1 MISVEEALERI
12 LGLLYEL
19 EEEENH
25 LLDSLGQVLA
35 EDIIAPFDV
44 PPYDN
49 SAMDGYAVQSV
60 STVGATST
68 EPKNMRIIGEIA
80 AGRISSSRVE
90 SETAVRIM
98 TGAPIPSGADAVVP
112 FELTDEVGS
121 KQKKGDNKQIGIFC
135 YVAAESNIRRR
146 GEDITKGEVVMKRG
160 RILHPAE
167 IAVLASLGRKKVKVI
182 RRPIIGILATGDE
195 VLDVTKPL
203 QPGKI
208 YNSNSYGLACQ
219 VLDSGGIPKILG
231 IASDN
236 VKSLSRSFRKAFGCD
251 MLITSGGVSRGDY
264 DVVKEVLRTEGDIHF
279 WTVCMKPG
287 KPIAFGT
294 LRCGSDVKLPHLGLP
309 GNPVSSMIT
318 FEIFVRPAIQKM
330 LGRSCYSRRYIDAVI
345 EDSIKNKDGRRIFA
359 RVKLNERDGKYFAKL
374 TGSQGSGILTSMSQA
389 DGLAVVPE
397 TTTAVNP
404 GANIKVMV
412 LDWDNFSSAAIACK

>member
-1 MISVEEALERI
+1 MISVEEALGMV
-12 LGLLYEL
+12 LGIVHEL
-19 EEEENH
+19 EEEENQ
-25 LLDSLGQVLA
+25 LLESLGQVLA

-49 SAMDGYAVQSV
+49 SAMDGYAVQSA

-90 SETAVRIM
+90 PGTAIRIM
-98 TGAPIPSGADAVVP
+98 TGAPIPYGADAVVP

-121 KQKKGDNKQIGIFC
+121 KQKKGDNKKIGIFC
-135 YVAAESNIRRR
+135 YMAAESNIRRR
-146 GEDITKGEVVMKRG
+146 GEDITKGGIVIKRG
-160 RILHPAE
+160 RVLHPAE

-195 VLDVTKPL
+195 ILDVTQPL
-203 QPGKI
+203 KPGKI
-208 YNSNSYGLACQ
+208 YNSNSYGLASQ
-219 VLDSGGIPKILG
+219 VLDSGGIPKLLG
-231 IASDN
+231 IASDD
-236 VKSLSRSFRKAFGCD
+236 VKNLTLSLRKASGCD
-251 MLITSGGVSRGDY
+251 MLITSGGVSQGDY
-264 DVVKEVLRTEGDIHF
+264 DVVKEVLKTEGDIHF

-287 KPIAFGT
+287 KPIAFGA
-294 LRCGSDVKLPHLGLP
+294 LKCSNDVKLPHLGLP

-318 FEIFVRPAIQKM
+318 FEIFARPAIQKM
-330 LGRSCYSRRYIDAVI
+330 LGRSCYSRRYVDAVI

-359 RVKLNERDGKYFAKL
+359 RVILNERDGKYFAKL

-397 TTTAVNP
+397 TVLAVDP
-404 GANIKVMV
+404 GATIKVMV
-412 LDWDNFSSAAIACK
+412 LDWDNFSSVKTARK